1 MRPRILFVVQC
12 LEIGGAE
19 TVLIGPL
26 NTIDYSRYDVDIFL
40 HSHHGE
46 MMPFVPKEVNLLPEI
61 PIYAQIERVTSMCS
75 HRVMRANQ

>member
-1 MRPRILFVVQC
+1 MRLRILFVVQC

-26 NTIDYSRYDVDIFL
+26 NTIDYSRYDVDIFF

-46 MMPFVPKEVNLLPEI
+46 MMPFVPKE
-61 PIYAQIERVTSMCS
+61 
-75 HRVMRANQ
+75 